1 MPGMSQHV
9 YSMPNVGHR
18 RRRVSVEDAAR
29 ILGISENAVRKRI
42 ERGTLD
48 SERDGDTRY
57 VLLDGDVPRH
67 ATDIPK
73 HANGMSDSMPNDI
86 ALMQS
91 HLDSQKEQIEF
102 LRREL
107 ERKDALLLNMTETL
121 KALSPL
127 AHDAP
132 SGERESSSEA
142 PKEST
147 DTQPRTEEPERE
159 TESSPPSWWRRW
171 FGTL

>member
-18 RRRVSVEDAAR
+18 RRRVSVEEAAR

-57 VLLDGDVPRH
+57 VLLDADMPQH
-67 ATDIPK
+67 ATDMPQ
-73 HANGMSDSMPNDI
+73 HDNGMLDSMPGDI
-86 ALMQS
+86 ALMQA
-91 HLDSQKEQIEF
+91 HLDSQMEHIEF

-107 ERKDALLLNMTETL
+107 ERKDALLLNMTEALKTL
-121 KALSPL
+121 SLRSRGGSRRARIVLRCRC
-127 AHDAP
+127 AP
-132 SGERESSSEA
+132 VRYRYPRAGE
-142 PKEST
+142 
-147 DTQPRTEEPERE
+147 
-159 TESSPPSWWRRW
+159 
-171 FGTL
+171 